1 MPVINHFY
9 RVAANKKA
17 KNSGCTN
24 PGDKFRIEYVR
35 EDDEFGTPHLVE
47 SGKVDIQAENN
58 SNEVESFSS
67 MVNRYLRG
75 DMSALGDPSS
85 AMYGDF
91 SNLGDLETIND
102 NYVAAVAS
110 AEADALDRAN
120 SVAAEVSDNESEV
133 KDNGES

>member
-9 RVAANKKA
+9 RVAANKKV
-17 KNSGCTN
+17 KGSGCTN
-24 PGDKFRIEYVR
+24 PGDKFRTEYVR

-47 SGKVDIQAENN
+47 TGKVDIQAENN
-58 SNEVESFSS
+58 SNEVECFSS

-75 DMSALGDPSS
+75 DESALGDSSS

-91 SNLGDLETIND
+91 SNIGDLETAND
-102 NYVAAVAS
+102 SYLDFVAS
-110 AEADALDRAN
+110 EHAAAIERADL
-120 SVAAEVSDNESEV
+120 VASEVSDNESEV

>member
-17 KNSGCTN
+17 KDSGCTN

-47 SGKVDIQAENN
+47 TGKVDIQAENN

-75 DMSALGDPSS
+75 DESALGDPSS

-91 SNLGDLETIND
+91 SDIGDLETAND
-102 NYVAAVAS
+102 SYMDAVAAFQAAAVERANLVAS
-110 AEADALDRAN
+110 
-120 SVAAEVSDNESEV
+120 EVSDNESEV
-133 KDNGES
+133 KDNGQS